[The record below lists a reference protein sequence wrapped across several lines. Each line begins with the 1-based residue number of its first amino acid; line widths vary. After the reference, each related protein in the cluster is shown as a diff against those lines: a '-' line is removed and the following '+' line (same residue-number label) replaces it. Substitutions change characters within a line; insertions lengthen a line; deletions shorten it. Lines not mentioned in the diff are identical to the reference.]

1 MDIIN
6 PLKWRYATKKFDP
19 TKTIPAAT
27 IEVIKQGFNL
37 TASSYG
43 LQPVRLLIVN
53 NKTILKELVPIS
65 SNQQQVGQ
73 ASHLFVFC
81 IDINIDEAYI
91 RSYFE
96 AIKSIRNTPDA
107 VLSRFRESLISS
119 FKSKSPDD
127 IYNWGVKQ
135 AYLALG
141 NMLTVCAT
149 QGIDSCPME
158 GFDPLAYDRYFKLN
172 EQGMRSVLLMPIG
185 YRAEDDIFAD
195 MKKVRKNLEDS
206 IIEIN

>member
-81 IDINIDEAYI
+81 IDINIDETYI

-107 VLSRFRESLISS
+107 VLSGFRESLISS

>member
-1 MDIIN
+1 MDIIK

-43 LQPVRLLIVN
+43 LQPVRLLIIN
-53 NKTILKELVPIS
+53 NKKILKELVPIS

-96 AIKSIRNTPDA
+96 TIKSLRNTPDA
-107 VLSRFRESLISS
+107 VLSGFRESLISS

-158 GFDPLAYDRYFKLN
+158 GFDPLAYDRYFNLN
-172 EQGMRSVLLMPIG
+172 EKGMRSVLLMPIG
-185 YRAEDDIFAD
+185 YRAEDDIFAH

>member
-107 VLSRFRESLISS
+107 VLSGFRESLISS

>member
-1 MDIIN
+1 MDIIK

-43 LQPVRLLIVN
+43 LQPVRLLIIN
-53 NKTILKELVPIS
+53 NKKILKELVPIS

-96 AIKSIRNTPDA
+96 TIKSLRNTPDA
-107 VLSRFRESLISS
+107 VLSGFRESLISS

-158 GFDPLAYDRYFKLN
+158 GFDPLAYDRYFNLN
-172 EQGMRSVLLMPIG
+172 EKGMRSVLLMPIG

>member
-1 MDIIN
+1 MDIIK

-43 LQPVRLLIVN
+43 LQPVRLLIIN
-53 NKTILKELVPIS
+53 NKKILKELVPIS

-91 RSYFE
+91 RLYFE
-96 AIKSIRNTPDA
+96 TIKSLRNTPDA
-107 VLSRFRESLISS
+107 VLSGFRESLISS

-158 GFDPLAYDRYFKLN
+158 GFDPLSYDRYFNLN
-172 EQGMRSVLLMPIG
+172 EKGMRSVLLMPIG

-195 MKKVRKNLEDS
+195 MKKGRKNLEDS